1 MERETNTEK
10 SWDRI
15 EKRTAFVTY
24 DIEWL
29 PNKEEWEVLKSIGAV
44 HTEFE
49 VKGEEQA
56 NGIIT

>member
-1 MERETNTEK
+1 MNTEK

-29 PNKEEWEVLKSIGAV
+29 PNKGEWEGLKSIGAA

-49 VKGEEQA
+49 LKGEEQA